1 MLKSCRNPLVPNAA
15 ALAVLGFLA
24 AMNIA
29 LAVTVTSPD
38 GQIAAT
44 VEAPGGNLT
53 YSVSYRGVTVVENSA
68 LGLTVNGINVGTGV
82 AVNPGSVYA
91 ANETFASR
99 HGVHAIATN
108 HYQAQNISVSHTA
121 SGVNYRINVRVFN
134 GGVALRY
141 EFTGSQTRNVTAE
154 ATSFVLPA
162 DSTVWY
168 QGGVAVY
175 ENVFTSGNILM
186 LATNATLGPPVTV
199 QLPGTNGWVA
209 LTEADLAAFP
219 NPYLT
224 KTANAPGRE
233 LRVAYPPNA
242 DGTTGGVINSTV
254 TNTPWHVI
262 MVGADLNELVN
273 DDLVES
279 LAPAPDANLFPAG
292 AATSWAVPGRSV
304 WDWLNKPAS
313 GITAT
318 NAMTNSFW
326 ASQLGWEYNTV
337 DEGWAL
343 WNNGNPWAQVQ
354 QVVNFSTA
362 RGVKVLLWKRSSEL
376 NSAGQRA
383 TFFQQLTNHGVAG
396 FKADFFDYGGV
407 HPASKERVKLQE
419 DILREA
425 AGYKLVV
432 NFHGTSKPTGQ
443 FRTYPNLLQFEAVFG
458 KEQFAG
464 QYSHVTPLFV
474 RYLAG
479 PADFTPLALQGGLR
493 GGRSVAF
500 EVASMIVL
508 SGPLL
513 TIAERADIL
522 AQSPVALLLRNIPP
536 MWDETI
542 VLPQSQMGQA
552 AVLARRKGTEWFVAG
567 MNAGTARNW
576 DIPLTFLTPGVTYQA
591 NYIRDT
597 SSIPESGVV
606 NSTISL
612 AVSAAVEGGIV
623 AWFYQ
628 SPTNR
633 YVAPPNLLRGMG
645 FDFELLFYG
654 LGSVANSTA
663 PGAINAQFIGQ
674 QGWSQSTSGGRGAI
688 VVTTSSGLYG
698 GGQALGSGDAN
709 NAYIGANTN
718 VVLGKKFRFDVLA
731 SGGNKAGVAG
741 FVDGNGDGLFSQTE
755 SGVFAG
761 VNDIGGVSYFSFR
774 DMIASGTVYSSGVT
788 ANVEDWYR
796 VTVTLEDATRTATM
810 EVTNLTAGGVAVDLN
825 GAAAGTAFSRAWSSA
840 QWSSPTNYVGTLAR
854 ASANL
859 RLDNIV
865 VIEPAA
871 PPTVNLESGAAG
883 NDLQLNWNVGRLQE
897 ATNLA
902 GPWTTNPDALSPL
915 TVMPTEPQKF
925 FRAQW
930 P

>member
-1 MLKSCRNPLVPNAA
+1 MLKPCRTPLVPNAA
-15 ALAVLGFLA
+15 SLAVLGFLA
-24 AMNIA
+24 AMNVA
-29 LAVTVTSPD
+29 PAVTVTSPD
-38 GQIAAT
+38 GQVAAT
-44 VEAPGGNLT
+44 LVASGGNLT

-68 LGLTVNGINVGTGV
+68 LGLTVNGTNVGTGV
-82 AVNPGSVYA
+82 AVNSGSVYA

-99 HGVHAIATN
+99 HGIHAIATH

-121 SGVNYRINVRVFN
+121 SGVDYRVNVRVFN
-134 GGVALRY
+134 GGVAFRY

-162 DSTVWY
+162 GSTVWY

-175 ENVFTSGNILM
+175 ENIFTSGNILM
-186 LATNATLGPPVTV
+186 LATNATLGPPVTI

-209 LTEADLAAFP
+209 LTEADLGAFP

-262 MVGADLNELVN
+262 MVGADLNALVN
-273 DDLVES
+273 NDLVES
-279 LAPAPDANLFPAG
+279 LAPAPDANLFPDG

-383 TFFQQLTNHGVAG
+383 TFFQQLTNYGVAG

-425 AGYKLVV
+425 AAHKLVV
-432 NFHGTSKPTGQ
+432 NFHGTAKPTGQ

-500 EVASMIVL
+500 ELASMIVL

-542 VLPQSQMGQA
+542 VLPQSQMGQT

-576 DIPLTFLTPGVTYQA
+576 DIPLTFLTPGVMYQA

-597 SSIPESGVV
+597 SSIPESGTA
-606 NSTISL
+606 NATNSL
-612 AVSAAVEGGIV
+612 AVAAAVEGGVV

-633 YVAPPNLLRGMG
+633 YVAPPNPLRGVG
-645 FDFELLFYG
+645 FDFELPFYG
-654 LGSVANSTA
+654 LGNVANSTA

-718 VVLGKKFRFDVLA
+718 VVLGKKFRFDLLA

-741 FVDGNGDGLFSQTE
+741 FVDVNGDGLFSQTE

-774 DMIASGTVYSSGVT
+774 DTIASGTVYSSDMA
-788 ANVEDWYR
+788 ANPTDWYR
-796 VTVTLEDATRTATM
+796 VTVTLNDATRTATM

-825 GAAAGTAFSRAWSSA
+825 SAAAGTAFSRTWSSA
-840 QWSSPTNYVGTLAR
+840 QWSSPTNFVGTLAR
-854 ASANL
+854 ASANF

-865 VIEPAA
+865 VIEPAT

-883 NDLQLNWNVGRLQE
+883 NDLQLNWNAGRLQE

-902 GPWTTNPDALSPL
+902 GPWTTNPDALSPI
-915 TVMPTEPQKF
+915 TVTPTEPQKF
-925 FRAQW
+925 FRVQW